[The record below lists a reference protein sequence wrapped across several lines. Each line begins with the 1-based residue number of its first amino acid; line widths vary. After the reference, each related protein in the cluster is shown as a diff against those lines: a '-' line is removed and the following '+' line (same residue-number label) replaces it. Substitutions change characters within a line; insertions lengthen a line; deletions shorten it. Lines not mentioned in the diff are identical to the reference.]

1 MSIEGRLFG
10 PVAAPKVFGEVA
22 VNRRYHMP
30 LLPGEQG
37 VKSGGDWVP
46 GGITRTT
53 NLIGAFTES
62 RALNIWEQE
71 QLLIGLVK
79 APSLYEELTVRIH
92 QEELNGVDFSRLRD
106 FPELRVFLS
115 GSPQHEDECIVGRA
129 KQAAGANEARQAGTN
144 RHTAWEVR
152 LATGELIGTPGM
164 QSQILSLEA
173 LLKEKGLER
182 IPHLSERTIRN
193 TTYNCAGRFDDI
205 LLETATGRLL
215 IADYKSKKRKFFSW
229 LETDAQL
236 AIYASAQ
243 YMVQAQA
250 WRGYEDGPARLGV
263 DQTEG
268 VVLHVPSNG
277 DRPYL
282 RRADLQRG
290 RQIAELA
297 RKVVDERAYGKS
309 AERHALSEWIG
320 NS

>member
-1 MSIEGRLFG
+1 VSIEGRLFG
-10 PVAAPKVFGEVA
+10 SGAAPKVFGQVSA
-22 VNRRYHMP
+22 NHRYHMP

-71 QLLIGLVK
+71 QALIGLAL
-79 APSLYEELTVRIH
+79 APSLYEELVIRIH
-92 QEELNGVDFSRLRD
+92 QAQRDGVDFSRLRD
-106 FPELRVFLS
+106 FPEVRLFLS

-152 LATGELIGTPGM
+152 LTTGELIGTPAM
-164 QSQILSLEA
+164 QAQILSLEV

-182 IPHLSERTIRN
+182 ISALSERTVRN
-193 TTYNCAGRFDDI
+193 TIYGCAGRFDDI

-229 LETDAQL
+229 VETDAQL
-236 AIYASAQ
+236 AIYASAE
-243 YMVQAQA
+243 YMVTEDSQ
-250 WRGYEDGPARLGV
+250 GYEDGPSALGV
-263 DQTEG
+263 DQAEG
-268 VVLHVPSNG
+268 VVLHVPSDG
-277 DRPYL
+277 DKPYL
-282 RRADLQRG
+282 RRADLARG

-297 RKVVDERAYGKS
+297 RRVVDERVYGKS
-309 AERHALSEWIG
+309 AERHALSEWVG
-320 NS
+320 NC